1 MITYYK
7 RVAYE
12 KYSAVDNINC
22 PPPDL
27 ALCPRISEVFGLIGK
42 RWNGQIIA
50 LLLQREARFS
60 ELAHTIDGIS
70 ERMLS
75 ERLRELEDGGIVERS
90 VDAGPP
96 VRVTYALTASGR
108 GLEPAM
114 IALRAW
120 AEHQSP

>member
-1 MITYYK
+1 
-7 RVAYE
+7 
-12 KYSAVDNINC
+12 VDNTNC
-22 PPPDL
+22 PQTDL

-75 ERLRELEDGGIVERS
+75 ERLRELEDGSIVGRT
-90 VDAGPP
+90 VDPGPP
-96 VRVTYALTASGR
+96 VRVSYALTASGR
-108 GLEPAM
+108 ALEPAM
-114 IALRAW
+114 TALRAW
-120 AEHQSP
+120 AEQQSR